1 MYTLIYCTCTCT
13 YSSIY
18 YFISCRHFES
28 LLSQYGPCLCVDLLG
43 NRDMEPLLTEAYVDH
58 LRNLEE
64 EVPGAA
70 EYVQFDYH
78 AHCRPKHKE
87 ALETVLLPMCSRFIE
102 TCSYYLE
109 TDGQVL
115 GAQTGVLRVNCLDC
129 LDRSNNS
136 QAMFGQQ
143 VMVDGVI
150 VMHEHA
156 LYVVLLYVVLLYV
169 VLWLFV
175 LFQLLV
181 QQLDGLKLSSKVNV
195 LSRFK
200 QIFERLW
207 MQNGDNISKL
217 YAGTRALGSS
227 SKVIADDC

>member
-1 MYTLIYCTCTCT
+1 MHVTCTCT
-13 YSSIY
+13 LILLLS
-18 YFISCRHFES
+18 FRHFES

-78 AHCRPKHKE
+78 GHCRPKHYE
-87 ALETVLLPMCSRFIE
+87 ALESVLLPMCSRFID

-109 TDGQVL
+109 TDGQVVS
-115 GAQTGVLRVNCLDC
+115 AQTGVLRVNCLDC

-143 VMVDGVI
+143 VW
-150 VMHEHA
+150 H
-156 LYVVLLYVVLLYV
+156 
-169 VLWLFV
+169 
-175 LFQLLV
+175 
-181 QQLDGLKLSSKVNV
+181 NV
-195 LSRFK
+195 L
-200 QIFERLW
+200 ILVYTV
-207 MQNGDNISKL
+207 L
-217 YAGTRALGSS
+217 H
-227 SKVIADDC
+227 